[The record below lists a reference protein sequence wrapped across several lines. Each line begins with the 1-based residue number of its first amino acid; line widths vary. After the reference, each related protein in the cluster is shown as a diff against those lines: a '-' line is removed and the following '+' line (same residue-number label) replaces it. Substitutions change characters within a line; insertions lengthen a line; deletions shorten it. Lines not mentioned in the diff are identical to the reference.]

1 MSRGGGQGRKIGLL
15 RGLLNH
21 KRRRGVT
28 RVWTSLASRT
38 CFGFPVSGL
47 LPRVSR
53 TSEQSEH
60 VRNSCE
66 LPLAIR
72 SSDSV
77 EPAAPQDNLRHRPTR
92 TCDADAHKTKR
103 RSRST
108 TQDCL
113 RIPWAHST
121 ATAIFW
127 PDVQW
132 APTWHAKY
140 TVPAVSSWA
149 SYTLA

>member
-1 MSRGGGQGRKIGLL
+1 MGSAGQGPEKKPG
-15 RGLLNH
+15 
-21 KRRRGVT
+21 
-28 RVWTSLASRT
+28 
-38 CFGFPVSGL
+38 
-47 LPRVSR
+47 
-53 TSEQSEH
+53 
-60 VRNSCE
+60 
-66 LPLAIR
+66 
-72 SSDSV
+72 SDKT
-77 EPAAPQDNLRHRPTR
+77 PPLRHRPTR